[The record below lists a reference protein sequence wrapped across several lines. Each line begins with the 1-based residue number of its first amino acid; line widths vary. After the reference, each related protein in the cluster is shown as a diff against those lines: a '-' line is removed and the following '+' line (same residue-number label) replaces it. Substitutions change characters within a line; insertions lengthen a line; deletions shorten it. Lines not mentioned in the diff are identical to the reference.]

1 MRTDPGYPPENLNK
15 FSMYIACSWKTD
27 SCQYL
32 FRRNSF
38 KVPFIFTFARITRLI
53 IFVCKLVSLVT
64 SPAYSFPFA
73 NCCCPSLC
81 QVTAEIS
88 TTNQA
93 DGDTKCM

>member
-53 IFVCKLVSLVT
+53 IFVCKLVSLAGEVQLILFHLRIVVVLRC
-64 SPAYSFPFA
+64 A
-73 NCCCPSLC
+73 
-81 QVTAEIS
+81 
-88 TTNQA
+88 
-93 DGDTKCM
+93 K